1 MKLTLAYCPVACSLV
16 PYVLLTEAGAEFDT
30 LPVNLGN
37 NENLSPAYLRITP
50 RARYLPSLLTA
61 SR

>member
-30 LPVNLGN
+30 LPGNLGK
-37 NENLSPAYLRITP
+37 NENTSPAYLRINAKGKVP
-50 RARYLPSLLTA
+50 AHH
-61 SR
+61 